1 MKRKSKIIIQSK
13 YDVNSFILLV
23 VFTKRVFAKYSVC
36 LNLINRKKK
45 KKYIPVN
52 NYFSAFYQ
60 IIIIINFLYFLFLFF
75 KNKHGNT
82 LITTTKMR
90 ISILLII
97 VVNASILWI
106 GCTARRRLEDPK
118 DILGM
123 NARKRMHSRD
133 AEFTDLGSE
142 YVRGSIWPKPQS
154 EVRSA
159 TTKYHI
165 LPEKFQFDI
174 ALAKGQT
181 KDGNYDVL
189 NSAVNRYHA
198 LTFPSKNT
206 CKETIEDDEDN
217 KSITKLKIKVK
228 DFDEPL
234 GQDMDESYTL
244 QINDE
249 DPVLKSQSVWGALR
263 GLETFSQAVHIN
275 GSCYRVSRN
284 HIKDKPRF
292 AYRGFL
298 VDTSRHFIP
307 KKILFAFLDAMS
319 YSKFNVFHWHIV
331 DDPSFPYKSKKFPS
345 LHQHGAF
352 SPKHIY
358 NEKDV
363 QDIIEYAKLRG
374 IRVMPEFDTP
384 GM

>member
-1 MKRKSKIIIQSK
+1 MRLALLMAFA
-13 YDVNSFILLV
+13 VNIFV
-23 VFTKRVFAKYSVC
+23 
-36 LNLINRKKK
+36 
-45 KKYIPVN
+45 
-52 NYFSAFYQ
+52 
-60 IIIIINFLYFLFLFF
+60 
-75 KNKHGNT
+75 
-82 LITTTKMR
+82 
-90 ISILLII
+90 
-97 VVNASILWI
+97 LWT
-106 GCTARRRLEDPK
+106 GCMARRRLEDPK

-165 LPEKFQFDI
+165 VPEKFEFEI
-174 ALAKGQT
+174 ELAKGQV

-189 NSAVNRYHA
+189 SSAINRYRA

-234 GQDMDESYTL
+234 GQDMNESYTL

-249 DPVLKSQSVWGALR
+249 DPVLKSKSVWGALR

-284 HIKDKPRF
+284 HIKDEPRF
-292 AYRGFL
+292 SFRGFL

-345 LHQHGAF
+345 LHKHGAF
-352 SPKHIY
+352 SPKHVY

-384 GM
+384 GMCDPLFYHVKEI